1 MLNCRQLLDLHG
13 NAACCGTWQAEEIC
27 SITSSSSFLADADA
41 DADLWHPLLLLKE
54 DRHGHSSL
62 AFTFW
67 TKNLHN
73 FFLHTMQSYSLV
85 RGCLLDHCC
94 NMQGTK
100 QTHFTTLFALFTCNI
115 WMRLNIDILGPRFG
129 EDCSER
135 EMFWGVHSVRKCFF
149 AAGPWNTWTICNI
162 HLQHSDKWGTA
173 AGRWDSCICN
183 MQHAIYAICTCIC
196 ILIIQ
201 YPLAFA
207 Y

>member
-67 TKNLHN
+67 TKNLHS

-115 WMRLNIDILGPRFG
+115 WMRLNIDIW

-135 EMFWGVHSVRKCFF
+135 DVLRSSLSEKMLFCCR
-149 AAGPWNTWTICNI
+149 ALEYLICNI

-173 AGRWDSCICN
+173 AARQWVIS
-183 MQHAIYAICTCIC
+183 HRSL
-196 ILIIQ
+196 LISAGSIQ
-201 YPLAFA
+201 KLVGARFHVSPLNW
-207 Y
+207 